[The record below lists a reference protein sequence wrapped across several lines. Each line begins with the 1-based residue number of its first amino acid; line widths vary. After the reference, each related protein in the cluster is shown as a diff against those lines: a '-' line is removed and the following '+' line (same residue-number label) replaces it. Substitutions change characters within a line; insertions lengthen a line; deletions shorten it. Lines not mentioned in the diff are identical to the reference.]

1 MQIGKIQNSQMLKPS
16 FKSYSISPQAKTL
29 INSPEKLKIAQRAE
43 RLFSE
48 SSHIDF
54 KIGDNLV
61 PTVKIKRTGEK
72 LIGDIK
78 ASLINF
84 SNGLRI
90 SANNIE
96 VDIIIP
102 KGYKAKTVQDKIN
115 EGFSNAVEKASY
127 IGELIKITAE
137 DHQGRF
143 LL

>member
-1 MQIGKIQNSQMLKPS
+1 MQISKIQNQATS
-16 FKSYSISPQAKTL
+16 FKSYSITPQAKAL
-29 INSPEKLKIAQRAE
+29 MNSPESRQITQRAE
-43 RLFSE
+43 RLFAN

-61 PTVKIKRTGEK
+61 PIVKIKKTGEK

-90 SANNIE
+90 SDDKTEI
-96 VDIIIP
+96 DIIIP
-102 KGYKAKTVQDKIN
+102 ITYKAHDIVTKIN
-115 EGFSNAVEKASY
+115 KGFSNNVEKASY
-127 IGELIKITAE
+127 IGEIIKITAE

-143 LL
+143 LI